1 MLQIQHLAYELRT
14 VESDRSD
21 LGDIILK
28 ENSVAMNAVVVE
40 GERPV
45 VKVGQGKLSYD
56 LERLTE
62 GQAVNNAYE
71 ALTRLPGVSEQSGVL
86 SLAGSSSV
94 TVILI
99 GRPSTMTA
107 EQLATLLRSTP
118 VNRVEKAEVMYSA
131 PPQYHVRGAAINI
144 VLRRSHDT
152 AFSGEVHGNYTDRY
166 YGGWEMG
173 GNFILTSPKWST
185 DVTYSASRGKE
196 LHRFDMHSL
205 HTVGEQQYD
214 IRQNESITGQG
225 WNHQM
230 RAAFDYSPNQRG
242 RLSAAYTAAFT
253 PNSRGL
259 SVSNGTYVDSRS
271 ETSGDKTLHNVSMR
285 YTAPFGLDIGL
296 DYTHYDN
303 PETASLT
310 NNYTDAQATSFDI
323 VSGQRIDRLNATID
337 QSHTF
342 DSGWQITGGGAFAF
356 SSSHD
361 WQHYTILEGNPVTT
375 DTDSRLD
382 EYTGNIYLGTG
393 RQFSRAGFSLSLA
406 GEYYRLGDYENWSL
420 YPQAS
425 FNWMPSDR
433 HIVQLNFSS
442 DKSYPSYWEMQGAVS
457 YIDGYSEIHG
467 TKGLRPSRSYE
478 AQAVY
483 IYRQKYIFV
492 LFWNGMPDYFVQA
505 AWQASDR
512 PALIYQTLNWNMNR
526 HLGVN
531 AVIPFR
537 IGKWLDSRL
546 TLTGIHM
553 RQRCDQFHDLS
564 FDRTK
569 WVAVARLENT
579 FHLSSKPDLS
589 LEINGSFQS
598 KAIQGTFDIDPLG
611 SVDAALK
618 WTFAGK
624 RASLSVRCGD
634 IFETSSPYT
643 RIRYRGQ
650 WLDMGSSH
658 YTRTTTINF
667 SYRFGG
673 YKERKHKEV
682 DTSRFGH

>member
-45 VKVGQGKLSYD
+45 VKVEQGKLSYD

-71 ALTRLPGVSEQSGVL
+71 ALTHLPGVSEQSGVL
-86 SLAGSSSV
+86 SLAGSSTV
-94 TVILI
+94 TVILN

-406 GEYYRLGDYENWSL
+406 GEYYRMGDYENWSL

-546 TLTGIHM
+546 TLTGMHM

-569 WVAVARLENT
+569 WVAVASLENT

-618 WTFAGK
+618 WTFAGD